1 MTPRELSID
10 VQQSL
15 VKTLKN
21 YFPETFPEEKK
32 IGPMPTPDVNWENA
46 APLLAQITTDRTLA
60 KTLKNEFNLLKD
72 SRYIIQNLN
81 EICDLFTHKGLLQEE
96 KIANPYW
103 YRLPIIMGEY
113 PRHTKVINKAIK
125 TFNQL
130 IENFHKTKKEIDNV

>member
-81 EICDLFTHKGLLQEE
+81 EICFVFRNFFFILPSYSSYLFFFFSLSVLFFLSFFLALLFF
-96 KIANPYW
+96 AM
-103 YRLPIIMGEY
+103 LCC
-113 PRHTKVINKAIK
+113 
-125 TFNQL
+125 L
-130 IENFHKTKKEIDNV
+130 L